1 MCSGGFLLGPPWLLR
16 CVYSGS
22 VFFLPN
28 CGVTGA
34 RGRRSI
40 LLAALPLGEDLVGRC
55 VVTLWSRASPYLRVG
70 VGRSGSTGGSPFA
83 IEFFL
88 TGIGRLSGWR
98 RGLGSRLHGAASVW
112 GRVHLHKVL
121 LLLLGETQNQWLW

>member
-1 MCSGGFLLGPPWLLR
+1 M
-16 CVYSGS
+16 
-22 VFFLPN
+22 
-28 CGVTGA
+28 
-34 RGRRSI
+34 
-40 LLAALPLGEDLVGRC
+40 LAALPLGEDLVGRC

-121 LLLLGETQNQWLW
+121 LPPPPLLLLLLRLTLLSERTRN